1 MSKFKSNIISKIEA
15 TYENF
20 TNTEK
25 KIADF
30 FISNKDIIDFS
41 AKNIA
46 GKLYVSEASLSRFSK
61 KMNFKG
67 YREFIYQYKNTMKSD
82 DINIDNLTK
91 GVLET
96 YGELLNKSYSLI
108 DDTQMIKVAKL
119 LFKYDKVYTYGIGSS
134 ATVAQEFRI
143 RFMRLGLH
151 VEHIIDEHI
160 MKMNR
165 ALIDDKTLV
174 IGFSVSGKTDIIR
187 DSLKVAKEKGA
198 KTIII
203 TSSNDYSLH
212 EFCDEVM
219 LIAIKKNLEIGNIIS
234 SQFPMLVVIDVL
246 YAHFL
251 NLDYKDKNKIL
262 TDTLEG
268 IKFNKKILE

>member
-1 MSKFKSNIISKIEA
+1 MNKFKSNVISRIEA

-30 FISNKDIIDFS
+30 FISNKEIIDFS
-41 AKNIA
+41 AKNISS
-46 GKLYVSEASLSRFSK
+46 KLYVSEASLSRFSK
-61 KMNFKG
+61 KMSFKG
-67 YREFIYQYKNTMKSD
+67 YREFIYQYKNTMKQD

-108 DDTQMIKVAKL
+108 DDKQMIKVAKL
-119 LFKYDKVYTYGIGSS
+119 LLKYDKVYTYGIGSS
-134 ATVAQEFRI
+134 GTVAQEFRI

-165 ALIDDKTLV
+165 ALIDEKTLV
-174 IGFSVSGKTDIIR
+174 IGFSISGNNIIKE
-187 DSLKVAKEKGA
+187 SLKVAKEKGA

-203 TSSNDYSLH
+203 TSSNDYKLY

-219 LIAIKKNLEIGNIIS
+219 LIAVKKNLEIGNTIS
-234 SQFPMLVVIDVL
+234 PQFPMLVITDVL

-251 NLDYKDKNKIL
+251 NLDYKDKNEIL

-268 IKFNKKILE
+268 IKFK